1 METACQRVGNRID
14 DAAAACC
21 ITRHCRGEDQI
32 GKSQTIGESQR
43 ALAEQTD
50 HLQRNASS
58 EASFDKTA
66 GNHKSHDDKPDK

>member
-1 METACQRVGNRID
+1 L
-14 DAAAACC
+14 
-21 ITRHCRGEDQI
+21 RGEDQI
-32 GKSQTIGESQR
+32 GKSQTIGQSQR
-43 ALAEQTD
+43 ALAEQAD